1 MYEDRKFVIIPASGI
16 ESIDFSEVLET
27 AADTCRYSVDGTKTF
42 IKYGGSQPPSVVAIT
57 GKSQE
62 YTYTEILDI
71 ISGVEWA
78 SEPEEFPG
86 SQPEAP
92 LV

>member
-1 MYEDRKFVIIPASGI
+1 MSTNYNPRIV
-16 ESIDFSEVLET
+16 T
-27 AADTCRYSVDGTKTF
+27 DG
-42 IKYGGSQPPSVVAIT
+42 
-57 GKSQE
+57 QE